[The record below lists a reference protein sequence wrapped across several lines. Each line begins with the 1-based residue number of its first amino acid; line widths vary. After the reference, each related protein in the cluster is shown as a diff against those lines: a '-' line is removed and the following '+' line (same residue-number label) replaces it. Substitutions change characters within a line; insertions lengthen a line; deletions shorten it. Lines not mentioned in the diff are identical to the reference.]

1 MIAWGILVGAILGW
15 ALLDYETAGLAL
27 GAMVGALAG
36 WSLRAAVRAE
46 VAKAMAG
53 LPVQP
58 RGKAETRVAERIIP
72 SELPKSEVAD
82 ARPIPAI
89 ETPASSTD
97 PISVAKTSNAAAGLL
112 AVRAWFLGGNTIVR
126 VGLVIL
132 FIGLSFLARYAAS
145 AGLFPL
151 ALRLGLV
158 AAAGAALLG
167 VGVRTRARRP
177 AFALALQG
185 TGVAAIYLTIFAAA
199 RLFDLVPVLPAFGLM
214 IAVCVGACALA
225 LLQSSQILAVAAFA
239 GGFAVPVLLAGAGGD
254 DLVLFGYFTLLNLS
268 VLFIT
273 QRRSWRGVALVGV
286 VATFGMAAL
295 WGSRSFDP
303 SDFALAQ
310 PFLIASVAIYA
321 VAAILVARDAGG
333 AGGAGGRAVDATLL
347 FGPAVAGFGLQVG
360 LVRTDADG
368 PAWAAVG
375 FGALYG
381 LFALLT
387 LRRRGEGL
395 RPVHAGRTIVH
406 TGLIAIAVGFF
417 TLAVPLALGARWT
430 SAAWALEAAGA
441 VWLGV
446 RQSRWSPR
454 AFGLALLAV
463 ATLVFA
469 GDFSGDVSVV
479 PFANAGFTGAM
490 LIAVAALAIAW
501 WLRHSPATETPLP
514 VRETPL
520 AALYARTETR
530 LARPVFL
537 FGFAAWVAAW
547 TIEAWR
553 RLPPAT
559 TDGQATFAYDGSLPR
574 LLTMLA
580 FVASAWV
587 WASVGRARDWRVA
600 IVPSRA
606 TLVVI
611 ALAFGIGIVTDARI
625 LDTPDWIVWAAVIAL
640 HVRML
645 YLNDMSARDAD
656 PRLAATHVGG
666 VLLGTAMAAD
676 AVRFGIDAGGLWD
689 TSWAGVLFLLAAT
702 ALLATLTRARR
713 PSRRWPWDRHAS
725 AYLWGAGAP
734 VAGLVYAGAL
744 ATALFASGRTPPL
757 PFVPLLNPV
766 DLSLGLALAALIRW
780 RQALAAMTL
789 APRASETARGPAAL
803 AAIAGLG
810 FVVLTSLWL
819 RTAHQWLGV
828 PWDASALLDSFV
840 VQTGLAIGWTL
851 LALGLMVGA
860 HRRAERPAWLA
871 GAGLLGLVTV
881 KLLLVDLNN
890 AGGAERIV
898 TFIAVGGLMLVVGY
912 LAPLPPKAR
921 HAAKA

>member
-1 MIAWGILVGAILGW
+1 MMIAWGILVGAILGW
-15 ALLDYETAGLAL
+15 AVLDFETAGSAL

-46 VAKAMAG
+46 ITKAVAG
-53 LPVQP
+53 LAVRP
-58 RGKAETRVAERIIP
+58 GAEADTGVAERIIR
-72 SELPKSEVAD
+72 SELPQSEVAD
-82 ARPIPAI
+82 APSIPAM
-89 ETPASSTD
+89 ETAVIDTAVSSTV
-97 PISVAKTSNAAAGLL
+97 SVPVEKEAPNAAAGLL

-158 AAAGAALLG
+158 AAAGAALLA

-199 RLFDLVPVLPAFGLM
+199 RVFDLVPVLPAFGLM
-214 IAVCVGACALA
+214 IAICAGACALA
-225 LLQSSQILAVAAFA
+225 LMQSSQILAVAAFA
-239 GGFAVPVLLAGAGGD
+239 GGFATPVLLAGAGGD

-268 VLFIT
+268 VLFVT

-310 PFLIASVAIYA
+310 PFLIASVAIY
-321 VAAILVARDAGG
+321 VIAAILLARDAGT
-333 AGGAGGRAVDATLL
+333 AGDAGNARGRTVDATLL

-375 FGALYG
+375 FGMLYG

-387 LRRRGEGL
+387 LRRRGQSLRLVDAGL
-395 RPVHAGRTIVH
+395 T
-406 TGLIAIAVGFF
+406 AIAVGFF
-417 TLAVPLALGARWT
+417 TLAVPLAFGARWT

-446 RQSRWSPR
+446 RQGRWPPR
-454 AFGLALLAV
+454 AFGLALLTM
-463 ATLVFA
+463 ATLVFV
-469 GDFSGDVSVV
+469 GDFSGDVSMV

-501 WLRHSPATETPLP
+501 WLRQPRAAGES
-514 VRETPL
+514 PL
-520 AALYARTETR
+520 AALYARTEAR

-547 TIEAWR
+547 AIEAWR

-559 TDGQATFAYDGSLPR
+559 TDGPATFAYDASLPR

-580 FVASAWV
+580 FVASAWI
-587 WASVGRARDWRVA
+587 WASVGRAQDWRVA
-600 IVPSRA
+600 IAPSRA
-606 TLVVI
+606 TLVVV

-625 LDTPDWIVWAAVIAL
+625 LHAPDWIVWAAVIAL
-640 HVRML
+640 HARML
-645 YLNDMSARDAD
+645 YLNDMSAADAE
-656 PRLAATHVGG
+656 PRLSATHVGG

-676 AVRFGIDAGGLWD
+676 AVRFGIDAVGLWD

-702 ALLATLTRARR
+702 AVLATLTRARQ
-713 PSRRWPWDRHAS
+713 PSRHWPWDRHAS

-744 ATALFASGRTPPL
+744 ATALLASGRTPPL

-780 RQALAAMTL
+780 RRALTTMTV
-789 APRASETARGPAAL
+789 APRASDAMRGPAAS

-819 RTAHQWLGV
+819 RTAHRWLGV

-851 LALGLMVGA
+851 LALGLMVAA

-898 TFIAVGGLMLVVGY
+898 TFIAVGALMLVVGY
-912 LAPLPPKAR
+912 LAPLPPKSR
-921 HAAKA
+921 DAAKP